1 MKLNL
6 NQINYLNVALMLL
19 SAAFAFAY
27 PFETFLFVYT
37 ILGPLHYLTEISWL
51 HERNYYTKG
60 RYDFLFL
67 IGATVLLTLA
77 NLKIIPGLPSYIPE
91 WATFAALGAALAFVI
106 FKTTLARWMMVAIL
120 ALVGFFIASAPWML
134 LAFGIFLP
142 TLVHVFVFTACFILA
157 GALKSRSFSGYLSL
171 GIFSLISLSFLFIH
185 PTHVGYEVG
194 NYVSNNY
201 GTVQDN
207 GSLTS
212 PFLAVNYYFAK
223 IFNFTGFTLP
233 AVSVSADASAV
244 NTYLYHNPVALALMS
259 FIAFAYSY
267 HYLNW
272 FSKTSIIRW
281 HEVSKSR
288 LTVVVVI
295 WLTSLALYA
304 YNYSIGLRW
313 LFFLSLAHVL
323 LEFPLNQI
331 TFYQIGRELSGRLI
345 KVQKQNSRVNS

>member
-1 MKLNL
+1 MNI
-6 NQINYLNVALMLL
+6 NQINYLNIGLMVL
-19 SAAFAFAY
+19 SAVLGFAY

-37 ILGPLHYLTEISWL
+37 VLGPLHYLTEISWL

-60 RYDFLFL
+60 RYDYLFL
-67 IGATVLLTLA
+67 IGAAVLLTVA
-77 NLKIIPGLPSYIPE
+77 NLKIIPGLPSYVPE
-91 WATFAALGAALAFVI
+91 WAIFAALGAALAFVV
-106 FKTTLARWMMVAIL
+106 FKTVSARWTMVAVIAIAGL
-120 ALVGFFIASAPWML
+120 FAASAPWMM

-142 TLVHVFVFTACFILA
+142 TLVHVFVFTACFILV

-171 GIFSLISLSFLFIH
+171 SVFVLISLSFLFFH
-185 PTHVGYEVG
+185 PSHTGYEVG
-194 NYVSNNY
+194 KYVSSNY

-223 IFNFTGFTLP
+223 VFNLTGFTLP
-233 AVSVSADASAV
+233 AASLIGDVSAV
-244 NTYLYHNPVALALMS
+244 NAYFYHNPVALALMS

-267 HYLNW
+267 HYFNW

-281 HEVSKSR
+281 HEVPKSR
-288 LTVVVVI
+288 LAVLVVI

-323 LEFPLNQI
+323 LEFPLNHL
-331 TFYQIGRELSGRLI
+331 TFIQIGRELGGRLVPQKPV
-345 KVQKQNSRVNS
+345 KVR

>member
-1 MKLNL
+1 MNT
-6 NQINYLNVALMLL
+6 NQINYLNIGLMFF
-19 SAAFAFAY
+19 SAVFAFAY

-37 ILGPLHYLTEISWL
+37 VLGPLHYLTEISWL
-51 HERNYYTKG
+51 NERNYYTKG

-67 IGATVLLTLA
+67 IGATLLLTIA
-77 NLKIIPGLPSYIPE
+77 NLKIIPGLPSLIPE

-106 FKTTLARWMMVAIL
+106 FKTTLARWMMVIIL
-120 ALVGFFIASAPWML
+120 ASAGLFIATAPWFGI
-134 LAFGIFLP
+134 AFGVFLP
-142 TLVHVFVFTACFILA
+142 TLVHVFVFTACFVLA
-157 GALKSRSFSGYLSL
+157 GALRGRSLSGYLSL
-171 GIFSLISLSFLFIH
+171 GVFALISLSFLFIH
-185 PTHVGYEVG
+185 PAHKGYEVG

-201 GTVQDN
+201 GMVRDN

-223 IFNFTGFTLP
+223 VFNFTGFTLP
-233 AVSVSADASAV
+233 NVSVAADASAV
-244 NTYLYHNPVALALMS
+244 NAYLYHNPVALALMS

-281 HEVSKSR
+281 HEVSKNR
-288 LTVVVVI
+288 LAAVVAI
-295 WLTSLALYA
+295 WLASLGLYA
-304 YNYSIGLRW
+304 YNYAVGLRW

-331 TFYQIGRELSGRLI
+331 TFYQIGKELGDRFTPAAKLKS
-345 KVQKQNSRVNS
+345 